1 MMKKLKAKIHIK
13 QVLCGTIRRAKGS
26 SSGGGGGGHT
36 AQTGLYLYAM
46 NKGEPIYAS
55 LYEEE

>member
-13 QVLCGTIRRAKGS
+13 QVLCGTIRGVKGS
-26 SSGGGGGGHT
+26 SSGGGGSGHT
-36 AQTGLYLYAM
+36 AQSGLYLYVV
-46 NKGEPIYAS
+46 NKDGPIYAK